1 MFDEVA
7 SDKGVGWHQYS
18 RFYTQLF
25 SDLKKTPFNF
35 FEMGLGTND
44 PTITS
49 TMGVDGN
56 PGASHFIWK
65 LFFRAANIYGA
76 DIDRKI
82 LFEEPRIKTFYC
94 DQLNVSDIHAMW
106 DSDELREK
114 SFMIILDDGLH
125 TFDAGVSFFENS
137 IHKLLDGGVHI
148 IEDIHSDYLI
158 QWRQQIALW
167 QDKYPNVQ
175 FWLFCIESLQHKPS
189 DNWMLVCQKHTSPLE
204 NSI

>member
-1 MFDEVA
+1 
-7 SDKGVGWHQYS
+7 
-18 RFYTQLF
+18 
-25 SDLKKTPFNF
+25 
-35 FEMGLGTND
+35 MGLGTND

-65 LFFRAANIYGA
+65 LFFRNANIYGA

-82 LFEEPRIKTFYC
+82 LFEESRIKTFYC

-148 IEDIHSDYLI
+148 IEDIHTDYLI

-167 QDKYPNVQ
+167 QDKYPGVQ

-189 DNWMLVCQKHTSPLE
+189 DNWMLVCQKGGGTSLVE
-204 NSI
+204 SIG